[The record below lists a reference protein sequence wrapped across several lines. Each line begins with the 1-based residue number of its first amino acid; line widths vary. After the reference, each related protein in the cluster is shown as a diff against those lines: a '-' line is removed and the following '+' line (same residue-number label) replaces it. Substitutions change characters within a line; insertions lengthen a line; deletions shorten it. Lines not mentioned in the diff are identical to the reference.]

1 MLMLKK
7 IIILLNFCFLVSI
20 YGQDLTIFFLKDGS
34 ILQGK
39 IINENQNRIF
49 LKTNQGTIKISPSDI
64 LGREDAAKVGDLT
77 YFSDR
82 LDQLNNNV
90 RFLSGKVN
98 HLGDSLRFSFKE
110 LNELFQNIEAIQN
123 EFEMELL
130 RLQSKTRQHEQN
142 LDYNKDDLT
151 NNRIRIAE
159 NNQKIGSISDTL
171 QTLHNI
177 TKTMNE
183 RLNMHIDKAYL
194 LSGNLSTTKKDIE
207 KLNITQ
213 KNSQN
218 QIDLMAGA
226 LANNIQE
233 VIRVQGQFGD
243 VQNNIEE
250 NSSSINAINRAIIIQ
265 KEDLVLLL
273 NERYNSLNEEL
284 LKLNKNVKNIDKTII
299 SIDQKSEG
307 ERKSIINNLDDLKN
321 ELNILDE
328 KYLSIN
334 RQNKLTEEKLNLL
347 SESIDAINKKLIRLD
362 TAGKKVSNQILEIE
376 SKLDAITESKD

>member
-1 MLMLKK
+1 M
-7 IIILLNFCFLVSI
+7 
-20 YGQDLTIFFLKDGS
+20 
-34 ILQGK
+34 
-39 IINENQNRIF
+39 
-49 LKTNQGTIKISPSDI
+49 
-64 LGREDAAKVGDLT
+64 GREDAANKGDLT

-82 LDQLNNNV
+82 LNQLNSNV
-90 RFLSGKVN
+90 RYISGKVN
-98 HLGDSLRFSFKE
+98 HLSDSIRFSFKE
-110 LNELFQNIEAIQN
+110 LNELIQDIEAIQN
-123 EFEMELL
+123 EFEIELL
-130 RLQSKTRQHEQN
+130 KIQSRTRQHKQN

-151 NNRIRIAE
+151 NNRVRIAE
-159 NNQKIGSISDTL
+159 NNQKIGGISDTL
-171 QTLHNI
+171 TVLNNL
-177 TKTMNE
+177 TKTINE
-183 RLNMHIDKAYL
+183 KLNANVDKAYL
-194 LSGNLSTTKKDIE
+194 LSGNLSTIKKDIE
-207 KLNITQ
+207 KQSILQ
-213 KNSQN
+213 ENSQN
-218 QIDLMAGA
+218 QIDMMAGA

-265 KEDLVLLL
+265 KEDLTLLL
-273 NERYNSLNEEL
+273 NKRYNSLNEEL

-362 TAGKKVSNQILEIE
+362 TAGKKVSNQISGIE

>member
-1 MLMLKK
+1 MLKK

-233 VIRVQGQFGD
+233 VMRVQGQFGD
-243 VQNNIEE
+243 IESNIEE
-250 NSSSINAINRAIIIQ
+250 NSKSVKEINRTILIQ
-265 KEDLVLLL
+265 KEDLVLLI
-273 NERYNSLNEEL
+273 NKRYNILNEEI
-284 LKLNKNVKNIDKTII
+284 LNLNENVDKIYKATI
-299 SIDQKSEG
+299 SIEQKSEK
-307 ERKSIINNLDDLKN
+307 ERKIIQNNLDDLKSELEILN
-321 ELNILDE
+321 E
-328 KYLSIN
+328 KFLSFN
-334 RQNKLTEEKLNLL
+334 RQNKLSEEKLNLL
-347 SESIDAINKKLIRLD
+347 SENIDAVNKKLIRIESSR
-362 TAGKKVSNQILEIE
+362 KKINNQILEIE
-376 SKLDAITESKD
+376 SKLNATTKSKD